1 MGKIRGIFDLENGV
15 TDVIFR
21 LEHRVCR
28 TISGLIT
35 GLGEEMVAELQV
47 STC

>member
-1 MGKIRGIFDLENGV
+1 MGRVRGMFDLEKGV
-15 TDVIFR
+15 TAVIFR